1 MVELE
6 ASDRTGTV
14 ISFFPDAEIFKEGIE
29 FQYDILRNRLREL
42 AFLNG
47 GVSITLTDERQG
59 QEKSEIFHYEG
70 GVISYVEYLDRARTP
85 MFQPP
90 IYMQGRRDSSTVEVA
105 LTFNDSYTE
114 NVYSFANNIATM
126 EGGTH
131 LAGFRTGVTRAIN
144 DYAKRNGILKGGEAN
159 LTGEDVREGMT
170 AVISVKLT
178 NPQFEGQTKT
188 KLGNSEIRSMVDAAV
203 SAGLAQYLE
212 EHPQE
217 ARAIADKCL
226 GSPDGLVKPPRRR
239 GN

>member
-1 MVELE
+1 M
-6 ASDRTGTV
+6 
-14 ISFFPDAEIFKEGIE
+14 
-29 FQYDILRNRLREL
+29 
-42 AFLNG
+42 NG

-59 QEKSEIFHYEG
+59 QEKSGDLPFTR

-159 LTGEDVREGMT
+159 LTGRTCGRE
-170 AVISVKLT
+170 
-178 NPQFEGQTKT
+178 
-188 KLGNSEIRSMVDAAV
+188 
-203 SAGLAQYLE
+203 
-212 EHPQE
+212 
-217 ARAIADKCL
+217 
-226 GSPDGLVKPPRRR
+226 
-239 GN
+239 